1 MKIPGIGMRKIKS
14 ILALVL
20 CFLLW
25 QLLRIFLPGLDIHPG
40 FAYIYAVVEMRDAVE
55 KTRLF
60 GMRRIRATLVGLCVG
75 LLFIALEGMIFPAI
89 GNDILRILTELLLI
103 CVGVLLTLTMAQ
115 MTKCENFCGVAAI
128 IFVICLVWH
137 VDENRYL
144 YAVTRTLQ
152 TMLGVL
158 AAWIV
163 NAKVTPVTEN
173 KE

>member
-1 MKIPGIGMRKIKS
+1 MRKIKS

-25 QLLRIFLPGLDIHPG
+25 QLLRIFLPGLDFHPG
-40 FAYIYAVVEMRDAVE
+40 FAYIYAIIEMREAVE
-55 KTRLF
+55 KTKLF
-60 GMRRIRATLVGLCVG
+60 GMRRIRATFVGLCVG
-75 LLFIALEGMIFPAI
+75 LLFIALEGMIIPVI

-103 CVGVLLTLTMAQ
+103 CAGVLLTLTMAQ
-115 MTKCENFCGVAAI
+115 MIKCANFCGVAAI

-152 TMLGVL
+152 TMLGVFT
-158 AAWIV
+158 AWLV
-163 NAKVTPVTEN
+163 NSGIRPVTEN
-173 KE
+173 KEKSN